1 MRILSIA
8 VLSKIRQQVIK
19 NMSEPTQKITLRD
32 GRATKV
38 LELPS
43 LKGSK
48 IEVWPSLLVR
58 DLSKVDVSDT
68 NQKQGLSALP
78 LHIKSWNLSA
88 EDGSDL
94 PITADS
100 IGQLSVDDGVYLMTE
115 ITKFSAEQKKS

>member
-1 MRILSIA
+1 
-8 VLSKIRQQVIK
+8 
-19 NMSEPTQKITLRD
+19 MSETTAKISIRD
-32 GRATKV
+32 ARPTKV

-43 LKGSK
+43 LKGTK

-58 DLSKVDVSDT
+58 DLSKLDVSDPT
-68 NQKQGLSALP
+68 QKQGLAALP

-94 PITADS
+94 PITAES